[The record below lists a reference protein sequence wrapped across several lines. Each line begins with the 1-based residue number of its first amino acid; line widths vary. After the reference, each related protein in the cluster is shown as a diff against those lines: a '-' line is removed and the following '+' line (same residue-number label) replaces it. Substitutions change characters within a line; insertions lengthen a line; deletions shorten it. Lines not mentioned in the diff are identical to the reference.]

1 MRLNFHET
9 HLVPWR
15 DEGEEPQTVVESV
28 LYQFMTGTVVELG
41 QVSIS
46 VLKQQEQW
54 QLESDDVDGQTYPE
68 CSYVVAVSYKLVAG
82 IVVFLLF

>member
-15 DEGEEPQTVVESV
+15 DEGEQPQTVVESV
-28 LYQFMTGTVVELG
+28 LYQFMTGIVVELG
-41 QVSIS
+41 QVTIS
-46 VLKQQEQW
+46 VLKQQQW
-54 QLESDDVDGQTYPE
+54 QLESDDVDGHTHPE

-82 IVVFLLF
+82 IVVLLL

>member
-28 LYQFMTGTVVELG
+28 LYQFMTGTVLELG
-41 QVSIS
+41 QVAIS
-46 VLKQQEQW
+46 VLKEQEQ
-54 QLESDDVDGQTYPE
+54 
-68 CSYVVAVSYKLVAG
+68 
-82 IVVFLLF
+82 